1 MIKTFFLV
9 LGILFIFF
17 SEPSSG
23 VGEYKKGKANG
34 LCAYIYLP
42 TH

>member
-1 MIKTFFLV
+1 MIKTFFY
-9 LGILFIFF
+9 LFFL

-23 VGEYKKGKANG
+23 VGEYNKGKANG
-34 LCAYIYLP
+34 LCGYIYLP